1 MRIIKGADQA
11 SEKWTVRKFLEKL
24 EADEINLDVEIQRG
38 FVWKKDRERC
48 SLLIRSLMLERF
60 VPPLYFN
67 KVGTI
72 YDTLDGKQRSDTI
85 KSFFDDEFELCGLDE
100 FEVVNDDGEIETID
114 INGCIYSELPECFQ
128 DAFKDATLTIC
139 FTDNATPEEQ
149 ADTFFNLNNGKPLNK
164 ATQNRVKAK
173 SRDVISR
180 LGKHSLWEDALTA
193 TSIKNHANE
202 DLSVKAH
209 AMLYAENPS
218 TEATWVGNYMK
229 NTKMTA
235 EQEAE
240 LMQVFDRIQE
250 LHTEITDNKIARR
263 VYVRTHMISIVPI
276 VLRSIK
282 EHRTITEFTDWFEGF
297 FCGGKPAT
305 NNAIYNRAAREGSGK
320 KDSIRKRVLEIEK
333 DYNAHFE
340 CTADDPEEMS
350 EEPDVEVGTEI
361 EMDNDV
367 SGEVA

>member
-24 EADEINLDVEIQRG
+24 EADEINLDVDIQRG

-48 SLLIRSLMLERF
+48 SLLIRSLILERF

-67 KVGTI
+67 KVGSV
-72 YDTLDGKQRSDTI
+72 YECLDGKQRSDTI

-100 FEVVNDDGEIETID
+100 FEVINDDGASEIID

-128 DAFKDATLTIC
+128 DAFRDATLTIC

-180 LGKHSLWEDALTA
+180 LGKHSLWQDALTT

-202 DLSVKAH
+202 DLSIKAH

-218 TEATWVGNYMK
+218 TEATWIGNYMRS
-229 NTKMTA
+229 TKITP
-235 EQEAE
+235 EQENE
-240 LMQVFDRIQE
+240 LLQVFDRIQE
-250 LHTEITDNKIARR
+250 LHTEITDNRIARR
-263 VYVRTHMISIVPI
+263 AYVRTHMISIVPI

-282 EHRTITEFTDWFEGF
+282 EHRTITEFTEWFESF
-297 FCGGKPAT
+297 YCGKRPAT
-305 NNAIYNRAAREGSGK
+305 NNAIYNKAASNGSGK
-320 KDSIRKRVLEIEK
+320 KESVRKRVLEIEK
-333 DYNAHFE
+333 SYNAHFK
-340 CTADDPEEMS
+340 DDTHTDVGEMPEEI
-350 EEPDVEVGTEI
+350 DDEVRAV
-361 EMDNDV
+361 DNANN
-367 SGEVA
+367 EVA

>member
-24 EADEINLDVEIQRG
+24 EADEINLNVEIQRG

-48 SLLIRSLMLERF
+48 SLLIRSLILERF

-173 SRDVISR
+173 SRDIISR

-193 TSIKNHANE
+193 TSMKNHANE

-235 EQEAE
+235 DQEAE
-240 LMQVFDRIQE
+240 LGQVFDRIQE
-250 LHTEITDNKIARR
+250 LHTEITDNKIAKR

-282 EHRTITEFTDWFEGF
+282 EHRTITEFTEWFEGF

-305 NNAIYNRAAREGSGK
+305 NNVVYNRAVREGSGK

-333 DYNAHFE
+333 DYNAYFK
-340 CTADDPEEMS
+340 CTADDPEEMYEAS
-350 EEPDVEVGTEI
+350 NIEVSAEI

-367 SGEVA
+367 SDEVA